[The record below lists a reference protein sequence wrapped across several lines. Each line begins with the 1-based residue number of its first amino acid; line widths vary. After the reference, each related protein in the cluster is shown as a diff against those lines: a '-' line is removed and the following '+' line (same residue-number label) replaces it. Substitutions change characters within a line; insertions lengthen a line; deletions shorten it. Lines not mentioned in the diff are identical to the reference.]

1 MSLPA
6 DAQAMMAKMLGKP
19 VFVALRLPADLSGFS
34 GNLAA
39 HLKWAAQCEKR
50 GELFA
55 SGPFVG
61 DGGVPGALGG
71 MSIFRASSEAEVR
84 KILAGDPFIHAGVYT
99 VEIKKWVLMEGSMT
113 LSVRFSDQ
121 SYLLR

>member
-1 MSLPA
+1 
-6 DAQAMMAKMLGKP
+6 
-19 VFVALRLPADLSGFS
+19 
-34 GNLAA
+34 
-39 HLKWAAQCEKR
+39 
-50 GELFA
+50 
-55 SGPFVG
+55 
-61 DGGVPGALGG
+61 